1 MALKEPLM
9 VRTVTGS
16 ADLTLQAKVGES
28 LLIKGI
34 KVFASSAEYV
44 TAKIEKTT
52 VGYFRV
58 SNTYGNHLFFPKVG
72 TSTKNLLDLLYE
84 KGIFTGFP
92 VGEGETFVL
101 SGANGSGDVKQVIY
115 EIWDAGDKKPEDPNG
130 SKSKEYFILN
140 YGDTGVTID
149 AAGDFRYGR
158 SLIPVEFPQFPFGA
172 DVPAKT
178 TVELYGICGK
188 EVGVRNSTPATAIYT
203 QRLKM
208 VKERIVL
215 HDEDRNGFLFDYSNV
230 TGSAGTYTAGGRSNI
245 GNYDHLDDRL
255 PLFFSEPLMFEAGE
269 ELNIYVTV
277 AEPVDGSSIALP
289 YQVITLIEKVRRE

>member
-1 MALKEPLM
+1 L
-9 VRTVTGS
+9 S
-16 ADLTLQAKVGES
+16 LQAKVGES

-34 KVFASSAEYV
+34 KVYAGSADFV

-72 TSTKNLLDLLYE
+72 TNTKNLLDLLYE

-115 EIWDAGDKKPEDPNG
+115 EIWDAGDKKPEDVNG
-130 SKSKEYFILN
+130 SKSKEYFVLN
-140 YGDTGVTID
+140 YGVTADDID
-149 AAGDFRYGR
+149 AAGDFIYDT

-178 TVELYGICGK
+178 TIELYGICGK
-188 EVGVRNSTPATAIYT
+188 EVGVRISNTATGIYT

-208 VKERIVL
+208 VKERVVL

-230 TGSAGTYTAGGRSNI
+230 TGNQGTYYAGGRSDI
-245 GNYDHLDDRL
+245 GNYDHLDNRL
-255 PLFFSEPLMFEAGE
+255 PLFFPEPLVFDAGE

-277 AEPVDGSSIALP
+277 AEPNDGGTI
-289 YQVITLIEKVRRE
+289 YQVDQIITLIEKVKRE